1 MESCQE
7 ENKIRVTWDDTIKNC
22 YVYLHYTKDTEKLF
36 YVGIGTHDLIQY
48 HSKYTRAMQ
57 CAACSRNYLWR
68 RYYLKH
74 GRRVEIYKDNLTEK
88 EAKELEIY
96 LIDKYGRI
104 IDNSG
109 ILCNISAGGEG
120 RFKDNSN
127 NKKIY
132 VYNLQ
137 GILINSFDSCK
148 AAAIYYGLDRRNVG
162 MAANMKRKT
171 CGDYQFRYEYNKDL
185 NLINLN
191 SSLRKKAKPI
201 ICTNSNT
208 GQVLKFSSSY
218 KFAKFLGVSSNA
230 HILDVLNNKRS
241 NIKGWEVEYDL

>member
-57 CAACSRNYLWR
+57 CAACGRNYLWR
-68 RYYLKH
+68 RYY
-74 GRRVEIYKDNLTEK
+74 
-88 EAKELEIY
+88 
-96 LIDKYGRI
+96 
-104 IDNSG
+104 
-109 ILCNISAGGEG
+109 ISAGGEG

-230 HILDVLNNKRS
+230 HILDVLNNKRN

>member
-74 GRRVEIYKDNLTEK
+74 GRKVEIYKDNLTEK

-96 LIDKYGRI
+96 LIKKYGRI
-104 IDNSG
+104 IDGSG

-137 GILINSFDSCK
+137 GVLINSFNSCK
-148 AAAIYYGLDRRNVG
+148 EAAIYYRLNRSNVG
-162 MAANMKRKT
+162 AAANIKKKT
-171 CGDYQFRYEYNKDL
+171 CGNYQFRYEYNKDL
-185 NLINLN
+185 NLLNINN
-191 SSLRKKAKPI
+191 SLRRKAKPI
-201 ICTNSNT
+201 ICTNINT
-208 GQVLKFSSSY
+208 KQVIKFSSSY
-218 KFAKFLGVSSNA
+218 KFAKFLGISSNA
-230 HILDVLNNKRS
+230 HILDVLNNKRNS
-241 NIKGWEVEYDL
+241 IKGWRVEYDL